1 MGWNL
6 PIIGIGLECRPTIVA
21 SRSTEWDNSVH
32 GERCWNADLS
42 SRSTEIE
49 WYGHWDRLEC
59 RPSVEEYRNL
69 EYRSLGSCWNTDA
82 GSRNPERELE
92 RSHWDLRNGVG
103 ILKVKGNDKG
113 GKQRPTEVKS
123 TGFET

>member
-1 MGWNL
+1 MVRSLGSSGMPTKRRGVQKFGI
-6 PIIGIGLECRPTIVA
+6 PIIGIV
-21 SRSTEWDNSVH
+21 
-32 GERCWNADLS
+32 
-42 SRSTEIE
+42 
-49 WYGHWDRLEC
+49 
-59 RPSVEEYRNL
+59 L
-69 EYRSLGSCWNTDA
+69 EYRRWVEE
-82 GSRNPERELE
+82 SRERELE